1 MGSREHGACMMRFL
15 IYFVCSPDGIDCGAA
30 GSGMGDG
37 LMEDRASYL
46 NFFYS
51 ESGNFRCKIR
61 ANYQRLQVS

>member
-30 GSGMGDG
+30 GSGRGDG

-46 NFFYS
+46 NFFIPNPGI
-51 ESGNFRCKIR
+51 SGVK
-61 ANYQRLQVS
+61 